1 MLWRMSYRNSPYLWR
16 KCAQSKRK
24 KGTVEWILTHVWD
37 TMDQYLSPVYMSSNQ
52 LGTWHRHLAD
62 REYISVLL
70 VKLYFK
76 YNLTLHLCLLE
87 GSNSMP
93 NVVLQSSLTN
103 PELMLYFP
111 QSPRVEKDGRNQAK
125 HKKSCLD
132 LNTSVLSTWEK
143 IKSKHMPILST
154 DMLTKRLRSHVV
166 FLLSISFF
174 SWTIRSCE
182 WDDWQDGSFQAF
194 STFPEVPNCGL
205 RQKYYDLEPN
215 ITWKIPRKFR

>member
-1 MLWRMSYRNSPYLWR
+1 MSYRNSPYLWR

-62 REYISVLL
+62 REHISVPL

-132 LNTSVLSTWEK
+132 LNMSVLSTWEK
-143 IKSKHMPILST
+143 IKSSICPSYRQTCYQKGWDPMWYLFSQ
-154 DMLTKRLRSHVV
+154 SHYSVK
-166 FLLSISFF
+166 
-174 SWTIRSCE
+174 
-182 WDDWQDGSFQAF
+182 
-194 STFPEVPNCGL
+194 P
-205 RQKYYDLEPN
+205 
-215 ITWKIPRKFR
+215 